1 MRGKFDEKYA
11 VELPVDVLRFPPV
24 SLHEKEILITT
35 EYAQV
40 KIENPLTITAWRVLL
55 GLLRYGKEER
65 RDPTM
70 GLRVS
75 IETYKLLGFMRNTN
89 WKDLKET
96 LKSLTECRYEIRYQR
111 GSAGFVV
118 AGEFEIEKDGR
129 TYVVLTAGFMKFLE
143 DYASLWFYYPFA
155 FFLRKPSAINL
166 HAFLT
171 ANSTIN
177 RVKIETARERARI
190 TTNQPNKVRTY
201 LKMALNELVEVG
213 FLKGYRFE
221 EDVIVL
227 ERYPMEVLRIRAI
240 ELQRQLDKEVQ
251 EFIEDFRKASRESKR
266 KRKKRD
272 KDNGQKQYFGF
283 LPPPSC

>member
-1 MRGKFDEKYA
+1 
-11 VELPVDVLRFPPV
+11 VLRFPPV
-24 SLHEKEILITT
+24 SLYEKEIHINT
-35 EYAQV
+35 EYAQI

-55 GLLRYGKEER
+55 GLLRYGKEEK
-65 RDPTM
+65 RDPTL

-75 IETYKLLGFMRNTN
+75 IETYKLLGFMRTTD

-96 LKSLTECRYEIRYQR
+96 LKSLTECRYEIRYKR
-111 GSAGFVV
+111 GGAGFVV

-129 TYVVLTAGFMKFLE
+129 TYVVFTASFMKFLE
-143 DYASLWFYYPFA
+143 DYASLWLYYPFA

-177 RVKIETARERARI
+177 RVKIETALERARI
-190 TTNQPNKVRTY
+190 SRVNPTQAKKY
-201 LKMALNELVEVG
+201 LQMALNELVEVG

-221 EDVIVL
+221 GDTVIL
-227 ERYPMEVLRIRAI
+227 ERYTIEVLRIRAI

-251 EFIEDFRKASRESKR
+251 EFIEEFRKASRESKR
-266 KRKKRD
+266 KRKEKD
-272 KDNGQKQYFGF
+272 KGDNQ
-283 LPPPSC
+283 

>member
-11 VELPVDVLRFPPV
+11 VELPADVLRFPPV

-55 GLLRYGKEER
+55 GLLRYGKEEK

-75 IETYKLLGFMRNTN
+75 IETYRLLGFMKTAD

-96 LKSLTECRYEIRYQR
+96 LKSLTECRYEIRYKR

-129 TYVVLTAGFMKFLE
+129 TYVVLTASFMKFLE
-143 DYASLWFYYPFA
+143 DYASLWYYYAFA
-155 FFLRKPSAINL
+155 FFLRRPSAINL

-171 ANSTIN
+171 ANSVVS
-177 RVKIETARERARI
+177 RVKIETAIERARI
-190 TTNQPNKVRTY
+190 SKVNPTQAKKY
-201 LKMALNELVEVG
+201 LQMALNELVEVG

-221 EDVIVL
+221 EDVVVL

-240 ELQRQLDKEVQ
+240 ELQRQLDKETE
-251 EFIEDFRKASRESKR
+251 EFIERFKKAVRESKR
-266 KRKKRD
+266 KRKRKD
-272 KDNGQKQYFGF
+272 KGEDQKQ
-283 LPPPSC
+283 

>member
-1 MRGKFDEKYA
+1 MKGKFDEKYA
-11 VELPVDVLRFPPV
+11 VELPADVLRFPPV

-40 KIENPLTITAWRVLL
+40 KIENPLTISAWRVLL
-55 GLLRYGKEER
+55 GLLRYGKEEK
-65 RDPTM
+65 RDPTL
-70 GLRVS
+70 GLRLS
-75 IETYKLLGFMRNTN
+75 IETYKLLGFMKTAD
-89 WKDLKET
+89 WKDLKDV
-96 LKSLTECRYEIRYQR
+96 LKSLTECRYEIRYKR
-111 GSAGFVV
+111 GSAGFVL

-129 TYVVLTAGFMKFLE
+129 TYVVLTASFMKFLE

-190 TTNQPNKVRTY
+190 SKVNITQAKKY
-201 LKMALNELVEVG
+201 LQMALNELVEVG

-251 EFIEDFRKASRESKR
+251 EFIEKLRQAFRESKR
-266 KRKKRD
+266 KKRRKEKG
-272 KDNGQKQYFGF
+272 DNQKQ
-283 LPPPSC
+283 

>member
-11 VELPVDVLRFPPV
+11 VKLPADVLRFPPV
-24 SLHEKEILITT
+24 SLHEKEIWLNT

-40 KIENPLTITAWRVLL
+40 KIENPLTISAWRVLL
-55 GLLRYGKEER
+55 GLLRFGIEEK

-75 IETYKLLGFMRNTN
+75 IETYKLLGFMKTAD
-89 WKDLKET
+89 WKDLKEV
-96 LKSLTECRYEIRYQR
+96 LKFLTECRYEIRYQR
-111 GSAGFVV
+111 GWVGFVV
-118 AGEFEIEKDGR
+118 AGEFKIEKDGR
-129 TYVVLTAGFMKFLE
+129 TYVILTAGFMKFLE

-171 ANSTIN
+171 ANSTIS

-190 TTNQPNKVRTY
+190 TTDQPNKVRTY

-240 ELQRQLDKEVQ
+240 ELQRQIDREVQ
-251 EFIEDFRKASRESKR
+251 EFIEKLRQAFRESKR
-266 KRKKRD
+266 KKRKKD
-272 KDNGQKQYFGF
+272 KGDGQNQQGTNQ
-283 LPPPSC
+283 

>member
-1 MRGKFDEKYA
+1 VRYDFCMKGKFDEKYA
-11 VELPVDVLRFPPV
+11 VELPADVLRFPPV
-24 SLHEKEILITT
+24 SLHEKEIWLNT

-40 KIENPLTITAWRVLL
+40 KIENPLTISAWRVLL
-55 GLLRYGKEER
+55 GLLRYGKEEK

-75 IETYKLLGFMRNTN
+75 IETYKLLGFMKTAD

-111 GSAGFVV
+111 GWVVFVV
-118 AGEFEIEKDGR
+118 SGGFEIEKEGR
-129 TYVVLTAGFMKFLE
+129 TSVVLTADFMKFLE
-143 DYASLWFYYPFA
+143 DYTSLWFYYPFA
-155 FFLRKPSAINL
+155 FFLRRPSAINL
-166 HAFLT
+166 HAFLS

-177 RVKIETARERARI
+177 RVRIETARERARI
-190 TTNQPNKVRTY
+190 STDQPNKVRTY
-201 LKMALNELVEVG
+201 LKMALNELVEIG

-240 ELQRQLDKEVQ
+240 ELQRQLDKEIQ

-272 KDNGQKQYFGF
+272 KGNDQKQ
-283 LPPPSC
+283 

>member
-1 MRGKFDEKYA
+1 MRGKFDERYA
-11 VELPVDVLRFPPV
+11 VELPADVLRFPPV

-55 GLLRYGKEER
+55 GLLRYGKEEK

-70 GLRVS
+70 GLRIS
-75 IETYKLLGFMRNTN
+75 IETYKLLGFMKTTD
-89 WKDLKET
+89 WTDLTKT
-96 LKSLTECRYEIRYQR
+96 LKSLTECRYDIHYQNQR
-111 GSAGFVV
+111 KRVGFVI
-118 AGEFEIEKDGR
+118 AGEFEIEKDGK
-129 TYVVLTAGFMKFLE
+129 TYVVLTASFMKFLE

-227 ERYPMEVLRIRAI
+227 ERYPMEVLRIRAL
-240 ELQRQLDKEVQ
+240 ELQRELDKEIQ
-251 EFIEDFRKASRESKR
+251 EFIEKLRQAFRESKR
-266 KRKKRD
+266 KKRKKDRGY
-272 KDNGQKQYFGF
+272 GQNQQNI
-283 LPPPSC
+283 S

>member
-11 VELPVDVLRFPPV
+11 VELPADVLRFPPV
-24 SLHEKEILITT
+24 SLHEKEIWINT

-40 KIENPLTITAWRVLL
+40 KIENPLTISAWRVLL
-55 GLLRYGKEER
+55 GLLRYGKEEK

-70 GLRVS
+70 GLKVS
-75 IETYKLLGFMRNTN
+75 IETYKLLGFMKNTN

-96 LKSLTECRYEIRYQR
+96 LKSLTECRYEIHYKR
-111 GSAGFVV
+111 GWVVFVV
-118 AGEFEIEKDGR
+118 SGGFEIEKDGR
-129 TYVVLTAGFMKFLE
+129 TYVVLTADFMKFLE
-143 DYASLWFYYPFA
+143 DYASLWLYYPFA

-190 TTNQPNKVRTY
+190 TTDQPNKVRAY

-221 EDVIVL
+221 EGVIVL

-240 ELQRQLDKEVQ
+240 ELQRQLDKETQ
-251 EFIEDFRKASRESKR
+251 EFIEKLRQAFRESKR
-266 KRKKRD
+266 RKRKKD
-272 KDNGQKQYFGF
+272 KEDNPKQ
-283 LPPPSC
+283 

>member
-1 MRGKFDEKYA
+1 MKGKFDEKYA
-11 VELPVDVLRFPPV
+11 VELPADVLRFPPV
-24 SLHEKEILITT
+24 SLHEKEILTTT

-40 KIENPLTITAWRVLL
+40 KIENPLTIPGWRCLL
-55 GLLRYGKEER
+55 GLLRYGKEEK

-75 IETYKLLGFMRNTN
+75 IETYRLLGFMKTAD

-129 TYVVLTAGFMKFLE
+129 TYVVLTASFMKFLE
-143 DYASLWFYYPFA
+143 DYASLWLYYPFA
-155 FFLRKPSAINL
+155 FFLRRPSAINL

-177 RVKIETARERARI
+177 RVRIETAIERARI
-190 TTNQPNKVRTY
+190 SKVNPTQAKKY
-201 LKMALNELVEVG
+201 LQMALNELVEVG

-221 EDVIVL
+221 EDVVVL

-251 EFIEDFRKASRESKR
+251 EFIEKFRKAVRESKR
-266 KRKKRD
+266 KRKRKD
-272 KDNGQKQYFGF
+272 KGEDQKQ
-283 LPPPSC
+283 

>member
-11 VELPVDVLRFPPV
+11 VELPADVLRFPPV
-24 SLHEKEILITT
+24 SLHEKEICINT

-40 KIENPLTITAWRVLL
+40 KIENPLTISAWRCLL
-55 GLLRYGKEER
+55 GLLRYGKEEK

-75 IETYKLLGFMRNTN
+75 IETYKLLGFMRTTD
-89 WKDLKET
+89 WTDLVET
-96 LKSLTECRYEIRYQR
+96 LKSLTECRYDIRYQTKR
-111 GSAGFVV
+111 VVFVIS
-118 AGEFEIEKDGR
+118 GGFEIEKEGK
-129 TYVVLTAGFMKFLE
+129 TSVVLTADFMKFLE
-143 DYASLWFYYPFA
+143 EYTSLWFYYPFA

-177 RVKIETARERARI
+177 RVRIETALERARI
-190 TTNQPNKVRTY
+190 SKVNITQAKKY
-201 LKMALNELVEVG
+201 LQMALNELVEVG

-221 EDVIVL
+221 GDVIVL

-240 ELQRQLDKEVQ
+240 ELQRQLDKEIQ
-251 EFIEDFRKASRESKR
+251 EFIEKLRQAFRESKR
-266 KRKKRD
+266 KKRKKE
-272 KDNGQKQYFGF
+272 KGEGQ
-283 LPPPSC
+283 

>member
-11 VELPVDVLRFPPV
+11 VELPADVLRFPPV
-24 SLHEKEILITT
+24 SLHEKEIWLNT

-40 KIENPLTITAWRVLL
+40 KIENPLTISGWRCLL
-55 GLLRYGKEER
+55 GLLRYGKEEK

-75 IETYKLLGFMRNTN
+75 IETYKLLGFMKNTN

-118 AGEFEIEKDGR
+118 AGEFGIEKDGR
-129 TYVVLTAGFMKFLE
+129 TYVVLTASFMKFLE

-171 ANSTIN
+171 ANSTIS
-177 RVKIETARERARI
+177 RVRIETAIERARMS
-190 TTNQPNKVRTY
+190 KVNPSQAKKY
-201 LKMALNELVEVG
+201 LQMALNELVEVG

-221 EDVIVL
+221 EDVIVI

-240 ELQRQLDKEVQ
+240 ELQRQLDKEIQ
-251 EFIEDFRKASRESKR
+251 EFIEKFRRAFRESKR

-272 KDNGQKQYFGF
+272 KGNDQKQ
-283 LPPPSC
+283 

>member
-11 VELPVDVLRFPPV
+11 VELPADVLRFPPV
-24 SLHEKEILITT
+24 SLHEKEIWLKT

-75 IETYKLLGFMRNTN
+75 IETYKLLGFMRTTD
-89 WKDLKET
+89 WTDLSET
-96 LKSLTECRYEIRYQR
+96 LKLLTKCRYDIRYQTKR
-111 GSAGFVV
+111 VVFVISGGF
-118 AGEFEIEKDGR
+118 ETEKNGR
-129 TYVVLTAGFMKFLE
+129 TSVVLTAEFMKFLE
-143 DYASLWFYYPFA
+143 DYTSLWFYYPFA

-171 ANSTIN
+171 ANSTIC
-177 RVKIETARERARI
+177 RVRIETALERARI
-190 TTNQPNKVRTY
+190 SKVNITQAKKY
-201 LKMALNELVEVG
+201 LQMALNELVEVG

-221 EDVIVL
+221 GDVIVL
-227 ERYPMEVLRIRAI
+227 ERYPMEVLRIRAL
-240 ELQRQLDKEVQ
+240 ELQRKLDKEIQ
-251 EFIEDFRKASRESKR
+251 EFIEEFRKAARESKR
-266 KRKKRD
+266 KKRNKD
-272 KDNGQKQYFGF
+272 KGEGQ
-283 LPPPSC
+283 

>member
-11 VELPVDVLRFPPV
+11 VEVPADVLRFPPV
-24 SLHEKEILITT
+24 SLHEKEIWLNT

-40 KIENPLTITAWRVLL
+40 KIENPLTISAWRVLL
-55 GLLRYGKEER
+55 GLLRYGKEEK

-75 IETYKLLGFMRNTN
+75 IETYKLLGFMKNTN

-96 LKSLTECRYEIRYQR
+96 LKSLIECRYEIRYQR

-129 TYVVLTAGFMKFLE
+129 TYVVFTASFMKFLE

-190 TTNQPNKVRTY
+190 SNVNPSQAKKY
-201 LKMALNELVEVG
+201 LQMALNELVEVG
-213 FLKGYRFE
+213 FLKGYHFE
-221 EDVIVL
+221 EDVIVF
-227 ERYPMEVLRIRAI
+227 ERYPMEVLRTRAI
-240 ELQRQLDKEVQ
+240 ELQRQLDREIQ
-251 EFIEDFRKASRESKR
+251 EFIEKLRQAFRESKR
-266 KRKKRD
+266 KKRRRD
-272 KDNGQKQYFGF
+272 KGDNQKQ
-283 LPPPSC
+283 

>member
-11 VELPVDVLRFPPV
+11 VELPADVLRFPPV
-24 SLHEKEILITT
+24 SLHEKEIWLKT

-55 GLLRYGKEER
+55 GLLRYGKEEK
-65 RDPTM
+65 RDPTL
-70 GLRVS
+70 GLKVS
-75 IETYKLLGFMRNTN
+75 IETYRLLGFMKNTN

-129 TYVVLTAGFMKFLE
+129 TYVVLTASFMKFLE

-171 ANSTIN
+171 ANSTIS
-177 RVKIETARERARI
+177 RVRIETAIERARI
-190 TTNQPNKVRTY
+190 SKVNITQAKKY
-201 LKMALNELVEVG
+201 LQMALNELVEVG
-213 FLKGYRFE
+213 FLKGFRFE
-221 EDVIVL
+221 EDVVVI
-227 ERYPMEVLRIRAI
+227 ERYPMEALRIRAI
-240 ELQRQLDKEVQ
+240 ELQRQLDKEIQ
-251 EFIEDFRKASRESKR
+251 EFIDKLRQAFRESKR
-266 KRKKRD
+266 KKRKKD
-272 KDNGQKQYFGF
+272 KGDGQNQKNTNQ
-283 LPPPSC
+283 

>member
-11 VELPVDVLRFPPV
+11 VELPADVLRFPPV

-40 KIENPLTITAWRVLL
+40 KIENPLTISAWRVLL
-55 GLLRYGKEER
+55 GLLRYGKEEK

-70 GLRVS
+70 GVRVS

-89 WKDLKET
+89 WTDLKET
-96 LKSLTECRYEIRYQR
+96 LKSLTECRYEIRYKR
-111 GSAGFVV
+111 GWAVFVV
-118 AGEFEIEKDGR
+118 SGGFEIEKDGR
-129 TYVVLTAGFMKFLE
+129 TSVVLSAEFMKFLE
-143 DYASLWFYYPFA
+143 DYTSLWFYYPFA
-155 FFLRKPSAINL
+155 FFLRRPSAINL

-190 TTNQPNKVRTY
+190 TTDQPNKVRTY

-227 ERYPMEVLRIRAI
+227 ERYPMEVLRIRAL
-240 ELQRQLDKEVQ
+240 ELKRQLEKEVQ

-272 KDNGQKQYFGF
+272 KETDQNQ
-283 LPPPSC
+283 

>member
-1 MRGKFDEKYA
+1 MKGKFDEKYA
-11 VELPVDVLRFPPV
+11 VELPADVLRFPPV
-24 SLHEKEILITT
+24 SLHEKEILTTT

-40 KIENPLTITAWRVLL
+40 KIENPLTITAWRCLL
-55 GLLRYGKEER
+55 GLLRYGKEEK

-75 IETYKLLGFMRNTN
+75 IETYKLLGFMKTAD

-129 TYVVLTAGFMKFLE
+129 TYIVLTASFMKFLE
-143 DYASLWFYYPFA
+143 DYASLWLYYPFA

-177 RVKIETARERARI
+177 RVRIETAIERARI
-190 TTNQPNKVRTY
+190 SKVNPTQAKKY
-201 LKMALNELVEVG
+201 LQMALNELVEVG

-221 EDVIVL
+221 EDVVVL
-227 ERYPMEVLRIRAI
+227 ERYSMEVLRIRAI

-251 EFIEDFRKASRESKR
+251 EFVERFKKAVRESKR
-266 KRKKRD
+266 RRKRKD
-272 KDNGQKQYFGF
+272 KGEEQKQ
-283 LPPPSC
+283 

>member
-1 MRGKFDEKYA
+1 MKGKFDEKYA
-11 VELPVDVLRFPPV
+11 IELPADVLRFPPV
-24 SLHEKEILITT
+24 SLHEREIWLNT

-55 GLLRYGKEER
+55 GLLRYGKEEK
-65 RDPTM
+65 RDPTL
-70 GLRVS
+70 GLKVS
-75 IETYKLLGFMRNTN
+75 IETYKLLGFMKNTN

-111 GSAGFVV
+111 GWVVFVV
-118 AGEFEIEKDGR
+118 SGGFEIEKNGR
-129 TYVVLTAGFMKFLE
+129 TYVVLTADFMKFLE
-143 DYASLWFYYPFA
+143 DYTSLWFYYPFA
-155 FFLRKPSAINL
+155 FFLRRPSAINL

-190 TTNQPNKVRTY
+190 TTDQPSKVRTY
-201 LKMALNELVEVG
+201 LQMALNELVKIG

-251 EFIEDFRKASRESKR
+251 EFIEEFRKASRESKR

-272 KDNGQKQYFGF
+272 KGNDQKQ
-283 LPPPSC
+283 